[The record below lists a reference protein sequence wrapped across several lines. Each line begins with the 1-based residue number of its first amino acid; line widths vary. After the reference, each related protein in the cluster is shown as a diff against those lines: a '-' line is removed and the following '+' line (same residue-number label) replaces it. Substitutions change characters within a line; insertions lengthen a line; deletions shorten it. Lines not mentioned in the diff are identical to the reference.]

1 MMMICQSLI
10 LGIMGWMFLSQ
21 MFMLHSFLSLCL
33 RQSIPISHPISQVLS
48 VATLVVYMSFLVLS
62 FLWSA
67 YPQGLPDL
75 ILAKTLFP
83 LETYLHNYLMLP
95 VWKHLFQRK
104 GYKKGDK
111 SKIPG
116 FFSGSLGEVWVLRS
130 MMTFQLHMV
139 LYQLPIMWQEIMIF
153 LNGKHLCNFPSMKG
167 TSGVTHRIWD
177 PLHIHGIPCKMCE
190 EQSNSPLNYGNGN
203 RNLLTSINP

>member
-1 MMMICQSLI
+1 
-10 LGIMGWMFLSQ
+10 
-21 MFMLHSFLSLCL
+21 
-33 RQSIPISHPISQVLS
+33 
-48 VATLVVYMSFLVLS
+48 
-62 FLWSA
+62 
-67 YPQGLPDL
+67 
-75 ILAKTLFP
+75 
-83 LETYLHNYLMLP
+83 MLP

-111 SKIPG
+111 SKILG

-130 MMTFQLHMV
+130 MMIFQLHMV

-190 EQSNSPLNYGNGN
+190 ERSNSPLNCGNGN
-203 RNLLTSINP
+203 RNLLTSINPYQGLLTLESHTCGSPWPGNLGMDKAGRQRDQGGSTAPPNEQQGMGSSNKSFNYEVCSHWLCTCSIL